1 MLLVSIGILARC
13 YGEEE
18 KDAAAVARHGMVD
31 ETETTAVE
39 TEAESA
45 SV

>member
-1 MLLVSIGILARC
+1 MLLMSIGILARC

-18 KDAAAVARHGMVD
+18 KDAASVARHGMVD

-39 TEAESA
+39 TETESA